1 MTALAVLAVVAVVI
15 GGAIG
20 ALVLATQSRREFRAA
35 NRVVGDVESP
45 APASWAGSH
54 DPEARLHRR
63 LRDAMSALSANQAFD
78 DDGGLLDLRVELE
91 QQALALDTQL
101 VAIAGLSAG
110 QRPAQLARAE
120 ESVAAI
126 EATVGSLVGVSAAD
140 TERRM
145 GRLLDELASRTG
157 VVREARSDVE
167 GPTTDPGTGTPGTA
181 G

>member
-1 MTALAVLAVVAVVI
+1 M
-15 GGAIG
+15 
-20 ALVLATQSRREFRAA
+20 
-35 NRVVGDVESP
+35 
-45 APASWAGSH
+45 
-54 DPEARLHRR
+54 
-63 LRDAMSALSANQAFD
+63 
-78 DDGGLLDLRVELE
+78 
-91 QQALALDTQL
+91 
-101 VAIAGLSAG
+101 AIAGLSAG